1 MKKTAKKVDT
11 IEKLAQ
17 VVSVSFEDLQSEME
31 SRFTSLESEVRNG
44 FIEQRRM
51 LNRIDTRLT
60 ALELAVFGATG
71 AGGGR
76 IVANSL
82 LSRLDKLERAVFK
95 K

>member
-17 VVSVSFEDLQSEME
+17 VVSVSFEDLQSDME
-31 SRFTSLESEVRNG
+31 NRFTSLESEVRNG
-44 FIEQRRM
+44 FAEQRRI
-51 LNRIDTRLT
+51 LDRIDTRLT
-60 ALELAVFGATG
+60 ALELAVFGATS
-71 AGGGR
+71 AGGRR